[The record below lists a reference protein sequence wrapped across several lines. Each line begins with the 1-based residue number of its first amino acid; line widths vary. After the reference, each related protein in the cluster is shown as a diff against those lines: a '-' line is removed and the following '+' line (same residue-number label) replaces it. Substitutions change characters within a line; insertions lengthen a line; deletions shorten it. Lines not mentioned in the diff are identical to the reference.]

1 MNKNLT
7 LLQLCLIIQ
16 PHVKEMYLVGGCVR
30 DMMLKRTPKD
40 FDLVVNGD
48 LEIIEEELRQNGWK
62 IDGAGKQF
70 FVLIASKDNQQFEI
84 AMFRKDGTYT
94 DGRRPDFVEVGTMF
108 EDAERRDFTVNSLY
122 MNPWDYSVVDPTGKG
137 LKDLERKVLQ
147 FNGKAKERIS
157 EDKLRILR
165 CYRFSAQLGFE
176 IEKKALKACRTY
188 FEDMVKEISSM
199 RIMNEVEKMSK
210 LHVKLNSN

>member
-1 MNKNLT
+1 MKNNLT

-16 PHVKEMYLVGGCVR
+16 PHVQEMYIVGGCVR
-30 DMMLKRTPKD
+30 DMLLKKIPKD
-40 FDLVVNGD
+40 FDLVVNGNLD
-48 LEIIEEELRQNGWK
+48 IIEEELRQNGWK

-94 DGRRPDFVEVGTMF
+94 DGRRPDFVEVGTIY
-108 EDAERRDFTVNSLY
+108 EDAERRDFTINSLY
-122 MNPWDYSVVDPTGKG
+122 MNPWTQQVIDPTGNG
-137 LKDLERKVLQ
+137 LKDIENKILR

-157 EDKLRILR
+157 EDKLRIMR
-165 CYRFSAQLGFE
+165 CYRFSLQLGFE

-188 FEDMVKEISSM
+188 FEAMTKEVSAT

-210 LHVKLNSN
+210 VKCQK

>member
-1 MNKNLT
+1 MKNNIT

-16 PHVKEMYLVGGCVR
+16 PHVQEMYIVGGCVR
-30 DMMLKRTPKD
+30 DMLLKRTPKD
-40 FDLVVNGD
+40 FDLVVNGNLD
-48 LEIIEEELRQNGWK
+48 IIEEELRQNGWK

-94 DGRRPDFVEVGTMF
+94 DGRRPDFVEVGSIY
-108 EDAERRDFTVNSLY
+108 EDAERRDFTINSLY
-122 MNPWDYSVVDPTGKG
+122 MNPWTQEVVDPTGNG
-137 LKDLERKVLQ
+137 LKDIENKILR

-157 EDKLRILR
+157 EDKLRIMR

-188 FEDMVKEISSM
+188 FEAMTKEVSAM

-210 LHVKLNSN
+210 LKCLN

>member
-1 MNKNLT
+1 MKNNIT

-16 PHVKEMYLVGGCVR
+16 PHVQEMYIVGGCVR
-30 DMMLKRTPKD
+30 DMLLKRTPKD
-40 FDLVVNGD
+40 FDLVVNGNLD
-48 LEIIEEELRQNGWK
+48 IIEEELRQNGWK

-94 DGRRPDFVEVGTMF
+94 DGRRPDFVEVGSIY
-108 EDAERRDFTVNSLY
+108 EDAERRDFTINSLY
-122 MNPWDYSVVDPTGKG
+122 MNPWTQEVVDPTGNG
-137 LKDLERKVLQ
+137 LKDIENKILR

-157 EDKLRILR
+157 EDKLRIMR

-188 FEDMVKEISSM
+188 FEAMTKEVSAM
-199 RIMNEVEKMSK
+199 RIMNEVEKMSRLK
-210 LHVKLNSN
+210 CLN